1 MNEERDFYQ
10 PVSLVLLDINM
21 PILNG
26 LETLKLIKEQYSI
39 YNKDKLVRPMICYL
53 SQMNYTTM
61 RSFICLEEEPDCY
74 LEKPLPFNE
83 LSALF
88 ELLNLR

>member
-1 MNEERDFYQ
+1 
-10 PVSLVLLDINM
+10 M

-61 RSFICLEEEPDCY
+61 RSFICPEEEPDCY

-88 ELLNLR
+88 ELLNLK